1 MLYPELIYLSCLK
14 RFNQRKRL
22 LRISLKSLANEERAE
37 IEDVMAAIV
46 LMVIIILLFF
56 APNLAVFFFFMFAGI
71 IIGIIQLKRWFG
83 SI

>member
-1 MLYPELIYLSCLK
+1 MLCPELIYLSYLK
-14 RFNQRKRL
+14 RFNQRKKL
-22 LRISLKSLANEERAE
+22 LRVSLKSLANEEKAE

-71 IIGIIQLKRWFG
+71 IIGLSQLFRRKER
-83 SI
+83 